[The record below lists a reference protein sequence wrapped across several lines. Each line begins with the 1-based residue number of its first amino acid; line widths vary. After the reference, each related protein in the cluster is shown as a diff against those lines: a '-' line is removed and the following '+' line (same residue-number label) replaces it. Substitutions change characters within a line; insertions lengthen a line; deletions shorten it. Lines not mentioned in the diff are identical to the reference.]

1 MSHLPTLIA
10 DLALILMSASI
21 ITLLFKWLKQPLVL
35 GYIVAG
41 LLAGPYVRIF
51 PTVGDME
58 NINTWAEIGVV
69 FLLFALG
76 LEFSFKKL
84 MNVGSAAFITATTEV
99 ISMLLIGFMVGHLLG
114 WSTMNSVFL
123 GGMLSMSST
132 TIIIKA
138 FDDLGLRSQ
147 RFTGIV
153 FGTLVVEDLIAIL
166 MMVIL
171 STMAVSKEFVGE
183 ELLMSVLKVA
193 FFLILWFLVGIF
205 ILPFFLKKAKRL
217 MNNETLLIVS
227 LGLCLAMVVL
237 ATRTG
242 FSAALGAFIM
252 GSILAETVEAEHIEH
267 IIQPVK
273 DLFGAIFF
281 VSVGMLVNLSVLLQ
295 YAWPVVIITL
305 VTLVGKSIFS
315 SLGVLLSGE
324 PLKVSVT
331 SGFSLAQI
339 GEFAFIIAGASLKVL
354 DPFVPPIIVAVSVIT
369 TFTTPYFI
377 RLANPFS
384 EWLYK
389 VLSPRTREFL
399 DRYASGKKTVN
410 HDSDWKRLLKT
421 IVGRVIIY
429 SVLLTAIWL
438 LSVQTVYPTINGM
451 FDSPGRWLSVV
462 MCLLTLLL
470 MTPFLWAL
478 VSDKYNSPDVFLKLW
493 NDDNY
498 NHGRL
503 VALILFR
510 VSVAVFFI
518 AGVVISYF
526 SLNYG
531 IGIVIAV
538 AVLGLILLL
547 RENLTQYSHLEN
559 HFLTNLNGREEAA
572 RNRYPLKSRFNSE
585 FSDKDIEL
593 TSVWVSPYSSYIGKS
608 LEELPFRREFGVN
621 VVGIVRGERR
631 IYIPQS
637 DECIYPQDKL
647 IVVGTDGQLQK
658 FRSELDIRQ
667 DFPDEKNVRQ
677 EVTLH
682 SFTVDEE
689 SPLLNKSI
697 AQSRL
702 GKQYDSLI
710 VAIEREDELISMNQ
724 STVFRLGDLVWIVGD
739 REKIRQLLMRK
750 KHV

>member
-273 DLFGAIFF
+273 DLFG
-281 VSVGMLVNLSVLLQ
+281 MLVNPSVLLQ

-324 PLKVSVT
+324 PLKVSVK

-339 GEFAFIIAGASLKVL
+339 GEFAFIIAGLGASLKVL

>member
-41 LLAGPYVRIF
+41 LLAGPYVQIF
-51 PTVGDME
+51 PTVGDIE
-58 NINTWAEIGVV
+58 NINIWAEIGVV

-84 MNVGSAAFITATTEV
+84 INVGSAAFITATIEV
-99 ISMLLIGFMVGHLLG
+99 ISMLLIGYMVGHLLG
-114 WSTMNSVFL
+114 WSTMNSIFL

-138 FDDLGLRSQ
+138 FDDLGLRNQ
-147 RFTGIV
+147 RFTGVV

-183 ELLMSVLKVA
+183 ELLMSVLKVV
-193 FFLILWFLVGIF
+193 FFLILWFLIGIF

-227 LGLCLAMVVL
+227 LGLCLGMVVL

-281 VSVGMLVNLSVLLQ
+281 VSVGMLVNPAVLVQ
-295 YAWPVVIITL
+295 YGWPVVIITL

-324 PLKVSVT
+324 PLKVSVK

-339 GEFAFIIAGASLKVL
+339 GEFAFIIAGLGASLKVL
-354 DPFVPPIIVAVSVIT
+354 DSFIPPIIVAVSVIT

-377 RLANPFS
+377 RLANPFA

-389 VLSPRTREFL
+389 ILPPKTRESL

-438 LSVQTVYPTINGM
+438 LSVQTVYPTINEM
-451 FDSPGRWLSVV
+451 FDAPGRWVNIG
-462 MCLLTLLL
+462 MCLVTLLL

-493 NDDNY
+493 YDDNY

-538 AVLGLILLL
+538 AVLALILIF
-547 RENLTQYSHLEN
+547 RENLTQYSHLET

-572 RNRYPLKSRFNSE
+572 RKRYPLKSRFNSE
-585 FSDKDIEL
+585 FNDKDVEL
-593 TSVWVSPYSSYIGKS
+593 TSVWVSPYSSYIGQS
-608 LEELPFRREFGVN
+608 LDELPFRREFGVN
-621 VVGIVRGERR
+621 IVSIVRGERR

-637 DECIYPQDKL
+637 SERIYPKDKL
-647 IVVGTDGQLQK
+647 VVVGTGGQLQE
-658 FRSELDIRQ
+658 FRTELENRQ
-667 DFPDEKNVRQ
+667 DLPDEKNIKQ
-677 EVTLH
+677 DVTLH
-682 SFTVDEE
+682 SFTVDEDF
-689 SPLLNKSI
+689 PFLNKSI

-702 GKQYDSLI
+702 GKRYDSLV
-710 VAIEREDELISMNQ
+710 VALEREGELVPVNQ
-724 STVFRLGDLVWIVGD
+724 AIVFQLGDLVWVVGD
-739 REKIRQLLMRK
+739 REKIRQFLVRK
-750 KHV
+750 K

>member
-84 MNVGSAAFITATTEV
+84 MNVGSAAFITATIEV

-281 VSVGMLVNLSVLLQ
+281 VSVGMLVNPSVLLQ

-324 PLKVSVT
+324 PLKVSVK

-339 GEFAFIIAGASLKVL
+339 GEFAFIIAGLGASLKVL

-451 FDSPGRWLSVV
+451 FDSPGRW
-462 MCLLTLLL
+462 L

>member
-281 VSVGMLVNLSVLLQ
+281 VSVGMLVNPSVLLQ

-324 PLKVSVT
+324 PLKVSVK

-339 GEFAFIIAGASLKVL
+339 GEFAFIIAGL
-354 DPFVPPIIVAVSVIT
+354 
-369 TFTTPYFI
+369 
-377 RLANPFS
+377 
-384 EWLYK
+384 
-389 VLSPRTREFL
+389 
-399 DRYASGKKTVN
+399 
-410 HDSDWKRLLKT
+410 
-421 IVGRVIIY
+421 
-429 SVLLTAIWL
+429 
-438 LSVQTVYPTINGM
+438 
-451 FDSPGRWLSVV
+451 
-462 MCLLTLLL
+462 
-470 MTPFLWAL
+470 
-478 VSDKYNSPDVFLKLW
+478 
-493 NDDNY
+493 
-498 NHGRL
+498 
-503 VALILFR
+503 
-510 VSVAVFFI
+510 
-518 AGVVISYF
+518 
-526 SLNYG
+526 
-531 IGIVIAV
+531 
-538 AVLGLILLL
+538 
-547 RENLTQYSHLEN
+547 
-559 HFLTNLNGREEAA
+559 
-572 RNRYPLKSRFNSE
+572 
-585 FSDKDIEL
+585 
-593 TSVWVSPYSSYIGKS
+593 
-608 LEELPFRREFGVN
+608 
-621 VVGIVRGERR
+621 
-631 IYIPQS
+631 
-637 DECIYPQDKL
+637 
-647 IVVGTDGQLQK
+647 
-658 FRSELDIRQ
+658 
-667 DFPDEKNVRQ
+667 
-677 EVTLH
+677 
-682 SFTVDEE
+682 
-689 SPLLNKSI
+689 
-697 AQSRL
+697 
-702 GKQYDSLI
+702 
-710 VAIEREDELISMNQ
+710 
-724 STVFRLGDLVWIVGD
+724 
-739 REKIRQLLMRK
+739 
-750 KHV
+750 